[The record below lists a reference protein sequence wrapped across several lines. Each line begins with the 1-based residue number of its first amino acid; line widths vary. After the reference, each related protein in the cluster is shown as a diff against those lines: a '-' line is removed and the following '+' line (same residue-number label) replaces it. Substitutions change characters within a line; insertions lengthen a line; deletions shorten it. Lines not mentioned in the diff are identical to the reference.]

1 MGQPIVTNVCTDRF
15 IKKVNVRN
23 RFKSST
29 TRDFAISLTAIL
41 HRVLE
46 QSPTYAREEGMLLMS
61 FFNFIFQKSLV
72 LRLRLVGT
80 RIFICP
86 VTSAIDLVKS
96 IMDCYAQFIVI

>member
-1 MGQPIVTNVCTDRF
+1 MGQPIVKNVCTDRF

-29 TRDFAISLTAIL
+29 TTDCAISLTTIL

-61 FFNFIFQKSLV
+61 FFQLYI
-72 LRLRLVGT
+72 
-80 RIFICP
+80 P
-86 VTSAIDLVKS
+86 EVTCIKVAPGRHTYFHLS
-96 IMDCYAQFIVI
+96 CYVRN